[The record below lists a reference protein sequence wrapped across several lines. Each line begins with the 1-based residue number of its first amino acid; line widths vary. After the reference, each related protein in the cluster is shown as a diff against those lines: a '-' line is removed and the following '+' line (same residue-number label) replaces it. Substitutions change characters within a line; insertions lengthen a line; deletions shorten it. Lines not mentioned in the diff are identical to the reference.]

1 MHHHQSAISPQSAI
15 LQYLGRPSVRF
26 TQRGDQYAIERNA
39 AFLHRPSRASF
50 HPRRRPKTR
59 STAALSFSCAVVSV
73 PVSVPVPASPP
84 DERER
89 AHSSS
94 PETRVQGTARAQ
106 RRGYRVQLEPRDEG
120 TGYSPSPERRG
131 RPERRGGGGGA
142 AHIPSC
148 QEGPQEPTTRAH
160 EGLAG

>member
-106 RRGYRVQLEPRDEG
+106 RRGYRVQLEPRDER
-120 TGYSPSPERRG
+120 SPREER
-131 RPERRGGGGGA
+131 RRGGGGSHPELSRGA
-142 AHIPSC
+142 S
-148 QEGPQEPTTRAH
+148 RAH
-160 EGLAG
+160 NPSA

>member
-106 RRGYRVQLEPRDEG
+106 RREVAQRGEAAGGGRLTSRAVKRGLK
-120 TGYSPSPERRG
+120 SPQPERMKVSRVRVKVG
-131 RPERRGGGGGA
+131 V
-142 AHIPSC
+142 
-148 QEGPQEPTTRAH
+148 RAH
-160 EGLAG
+160 NPSA